1 MIKSQLLFVTKAEQT
16 LYSFQRLVKAFKTG
30 AHSIIKSFK
39 ASSTLKTVFCYG
51 LKTNNRLNVR
61 INRLFWFH
69 SKSTIKNS
77 FQPFSKHLRVK
88 QSVVSTKQQVVFS
101 LSLKNTFNSKGL
113 RILKLWIQSRVDL
126 HR

>member
-1 MIKSQLLFVTKAEQT
+1 MFVKKAEQT
-16 LYSFQRLVKAFKTG
+16 IYSFQRLVKAFKTE

-39 ASSTLKTVFCYG
+39 AQSTLKTIFCYD
-51 LKTNNRLNVR
+51 LKTNNRL
-61 INRLFWFH
+61 FWFD

-77 FQPFSKHLRVK
+77 FSTFLKTPKSKTVDCFNK
-88 QSVVSTKQQVVFS
+88 TTGCFS